1 MSVQHSRQPGNNQR
15 PGTPDDPDTPDYL
28 VPVLATYD
36 DHDEAAKR
44 ERATILY
51 CRGHR
56 TADIAALLD
65 VPVTTI
71 RSWLKDARYLLATE
85 LRAGREELLLRAIE
99 SARALAAEAWTA
111 YERECQLQREI
122 LAGQH
127 DYLRRRVTRLNRT
140 SPRSVPMASRRSM
153 PVSVGASAVRPPDND
168 NVGALPAA
176 PASVGTPTVRSSND
190 ADGGLLYEEYDR
202 PRYTSQA
209 ARLLTVALAAQR
221 EVARLQGLHKY
232 VAPPP
237 QPVDFH
243 ITGPLAKEPT
253 SDDPTSDD
261 LTQADPSD
269 AAPTVPTPT
278 QEETSGDDNTSH
290 AVLSTTLAGPGLAA
304 GFQPA
309 KSPNTHP
316 PAQPATD
323 NNPEH
328 VVGRGYQE
336 NTPYEHT

>member
-1 MSVQHSRQPGNNQR
+1 MSIQHSRQPGNDQR
-15 PGTPDDPDTPDYL
+15 SGTHVTADDPDTPDYL

-36 DHDEAAKR
+36 DPDQAAKR
-44 ERATILY
+44 ERATALY

-56 TADIAALLD
+56 TADIATQLD

-99 SARALAAEAWTA
+99 SARALAAEAWSA
-111 YERECQLQREI
+111 YERDCQLQREI

-127 DYLRRRVTRLNRT
+127 DYLRRRVTRLGTT
-140 SPRSVPMASRRSM
+140 SSRRSPASVPPASRR
-153 PVSVGASAVRPPDND
+153 PVRVSVDASTIRPPDNND
-168 NVGALPAA
+168 VGPHRLRPLPAA
-176 PASVGTPTVRSSND
+176 PDD
-190 ADGGLLYEEYDR
+190 ADSDLLYEEYDR

-243 ITGPLAKEPT
+243 ITGPLSKEPT
-253 SDDPTSDD
+253 SDDPA
-261 LTQADPSD
+261 QAGPSNAGSTDPAS
-269 AAPTVPTPT
+269 A
-278 QEETSGDDNTSH
+278 QEETSDDDNISP
-290 AVLSTTLAGPGLAA
+290 VDLSTTPAGPGLAA
-304 GFQPA
+304 GLQPA
-309 KSPNTHP
+309 R
-316 PAQPATD
+316 PATNTD
-323 NNPEH
+323 PQH
-328 VVGRGYQE
+328 AVGRGYE
-336 NTPYEHT
+336 EDIPYGQT